1 VWAAA
6 HLHECYEEVCS
17 KSNSGWAGPYF
28 SSVALPSEHN
38 TESNISTEKKNPN
51 STARSNGSHPSMT
64 PCGNSGH
71 CISSSARQKKLARPH
86 ISQKTECGNMPV
98 IPAMWEAEVRG
109 LRPY

>member
-1 VWAAA
+1 MSVMKKFVQKVTVDGQGLTSVVWLCLASII
-6 HLHECYEEVCS
+6 LS
-17 KSNSGWAGPYF
+17 QT
-28 SSVALPSEHN
+28 SVLK
-38 TESNISTEKKNPN
+38 KKNPN